1 MLNGSERNWV
11 KSTWVAFGAWR
22 GLEGRAAIRLDSSWV
37 WASAHFF
44 RIRLQCHLCH
54 VRSVIIHFYI
64 HIYIYI
70 LSQSALSLALPL
82 FLCLSSPVCP
92 FFVIRLKRFSFL
104 FNFNWLERL
113 LLPSLSLPQ
122 SLSLSLFAMQI
133 YSWITFKSFIR
144 ILYIRVSSTRV
155 AWATR

>member
-22 GLEGRAAIRLDSSWV
+22 GLVGRAAIRLDSSWV
-37 WASAHFF
+37 WVSAHFF

-64 HIYIYI
+64 YTYIYPVNLPSLL
-70 LSQSALSLALPL
+70 LSL
-82 FLCLSSPVCP
+82 FLCPSSPVCP
-92 FFVIRLKRFSFL
+92 FFVIRFKRFSFL